1 MTTKHL
7 VPAVAIATAILL
19 LAACGRFGNLRE
31 DLESGQSGAKSKTG
45 TTQAAAPKIAV
56 ALEAIATSDVMWTG
70 VAVSRDGR
78 VFVSFPRWGEDV
90 VMSVGEIRAGGK
102 IWPYPDEERNTW
114 TPPVDPREHFV
125 CVQSVYVDRNDFLW
139 VLDPANAYLGGV
151 VQGGAKLVKIDL
163 RKSAVVQTVHFDE
176 TAAPARSY
184 LNDVRID
191 TGRNV
196 AYITDSGLGA
206 ILVVDLATGRTRRV
220 LTESSTT
227 KSENAALKVDGK
239 QWRINGQIPQVHV
252 DGLALDP
259 GGKYLYYQALTGRS
273 LYRIGA
279 SDLCDPNLTE
289 HDLSARVESLGT
301 TGAADGIEFG
311 PDGYLYLTGIEES
324 AVKVF
329 AALGEAKIVAKDREL
344 RWPDSL
350 ARSGEYMYVTSSQI
364 NLGEDATGPYKLFRF
379 KVEK

>member
-7 VPAVAIATAILL
+7 VPVVAIATVIPLL
-19 LAACGRFGNLRE
+19 VACGHLGNLRK
-31 DLESGQSGAKSKTG
+31 DLEGERSGAKSKAG
-45 TTQAAAPKIAV
+45 TTQAAPKVAA
-56 ALEAIATSDVMWTG
+56 ALEMIATSDVMWTG

-78 VFVSFPRWGEDV
+78 VFVTFPRWGADV
-90 VMSVGEIRAGGK
+90 AMSVGEIGAGGK
-102 IWPYPDEERNTW
+102 IWPYPNEEWNTW

-125 CVQSVYVDRNDFLW
+125 CAQSVYVDRENFLW

-163 RKSAVVQTVHFDE
+163 RKNTVVQTVHFDE
-176 TAAPARSY
+176 TAAPSRSY

-191 TGRNV
+191 TGRDA

-206 ILVVDLATGRTRRV
+206 ILVVDLATGGTRRV

-227 KSENAALKVDGK
+227 KSENAALKIDGK

-259 GGKYLYYQALTGRS
+259 GGTYLYYQALSGRS
-273 LYRIGA
+273 LYRIGTGY
-279 SDLCDPNLTE
+279 LCDPALTE
-289 HDLSARVESLGT
+289 HDLTAKVESLGT

-329 AALGEAKIVAKDREL
+329 AALGETKIVAKDREL

-350 ARSGEYMYVTSSQI
+350 AKAGEYMYVTSSQI
-364 NLGEDATGPYKLFRF
+364 NLGADAKGPYKLFRF